1 MPRDRGMDLRD
12 IPLLLIGR
20 RQLEWKAIVAYDR
33 SGHTT
38 RYLPSNYP
46 TEPPLPGHDILEIR
60 GSRHK
65 STDLS
70 NPTGHDLRPI

>member
-1 MPRDRGMDLRD
+1 MEGDRGVRSVRAHDPISAKQLPDRV
-12 IPLLLIGR
+12 PL
-20 RQLEWKAIVAYDR
+20 
-33 SGHTT
+33 
-38 RYLPSNYP
+38 
-46 TEPPLPGHDILEIR
+46 LPGHDILEIR